1 MLFWPHTFS
10 FNEIYPDDNSIS
22 NRSVKN
28 KKQRGRKRSSSN
40 RANDSWVKWQR
51 VGGAKKKK
59 LKKERRKCY
68 LPQVKFKRNTSW
80 SLCSCLS
87 NSSSI
92 REGWLANRDWPD
104 ARVETPATGP
114 PTISRQ
120 CGSPKVTGAPQGHH
134 QLFARAPIHLDILA
148 NSPATTNLCK
158 CNTITSSLTLFFFKS
173 MLHTHPRWYFS
184 FPFPPPL
191 QSDTFRRLSSFFSKK
206 MEFMTICLVQLLFD
220 TIGNEF

>member
-1 MLFWPHTFS
+1 MTKGW
-10 FNEIYPDDNSIS
+10 
-22 NRSVKN
+22 RSE
-28 KKQRGRKRSSSN
+28 
-40 RANDSWVKWQR
+40 
-51 VGGAKKKK
+51 KKK

-80 SLCSCLS
+80 SLYSCLS

-148 NSPATTNLCK
+148 NSLATTNLCK

-173 MLHTHPRWYFS
+173 MLHTHILVDIFPSHFLLHCNRIPFEDSLPLLQENGIYDNLFGTAIVWYNRKWILDFRFFS
-184 FPFPPPL
+184 FWSELVLPETR
-191 QSDTFRRLSSFFSKK
+191 QWSVSKK
-206 MEFMTICLVQLLFD
+206 FVRVGKCVPSLKEKLYLEMF
-220 TIGNEF
+220 N